1 MSAGS
6 GIRAGQAYVEMGLN
20 DKSLS
25 AGLRAA
31 QEKVKAFGAS
41 MQAIGKGLLGAGA
54 AMAAPLGLSVNT
66 FASFEKTM
74 ARVKGL
80 TQANEAEFAALSREA
95 KRLGEETEYSATE
108 AAQMM
113 AEFAQR
119 GFKVN
124 QILTASAPAL
134 AMATSGNLQ
143 LAEAAGIAS
152 DIMNGMQLNASKLGD
167 VTDIMA
173 VAFSTSATDLR
184 QLGEAFKYVGP
195 DALAAGISL
204 EEITSAIMILS
215 DAGIKADMAG
225 TTLRGGLQSLINP
238 SNEAKAA
245 LARLGVSIK
254 TEDGRFRKFADIVE
268 DMTTGLEKL
277 SEVEAA
283 QAIGEIFTNRQATGF
298 SVLTR
303 RNKETGESGADLLR
317 QKTDSLGPDKR
328 QGAAFRVQ
336 KDLLATLWG
345 AWKLIESAIEGVSIT
360 IGEALAPTVQEW
372 GAAMLHGIGLLH
384 QIVKDNKE
392 WIPTIAKTA
401 LVLGGIGAALFAV
414 GSAVTLATF
423 AFGGLATAAG
433 AVAGLIGAAFSP
445 VIIGV
450 VAAVGLVIAAVSEM
464 GVTWESMIPVLKA
477 FGGVALAAVG
487 VAVGAVM
494 VWVAIV
500 KQAVKAIALAF
511 NEIGKGLSETF
522 PAMMRSIGEGFGS
535 LVKRFAGFFDD
546 ITATFNQA
554 WGGIVDAV
562 KAGNLALA
570 GEIGMAGLKVVWQQG
585 IIFLTKLWRDFA
597 GYFVFLWYDSVTAVA
612 LIFNSVWSGLERA
625 WFESFSLISTAWGY
639 TVDFMAKT
647 FSKAIGKMA
656 VGWAGF
662 EAIMKGGGPAAVGAA
677 MGKATAE
684 IDKQVEDIIKKIDE
698 ERVASNKQ
706 IEKDRQAIE
715 DKRNK
720 TENEILDANQ
730 KQKDA
735 YKRGTE
741 DLVAQ
746 SAKELAA
753 AQKELADAVKKAAD
767 ELKMKGLATP
777 LAAGFAEAI
786 KAAKLSG
793 ADPKAAF
800 AQAER
805 VAGTGIGAGETAGT
819 FDAAMLRYLGNT
831 SGDSV
836 AKQQLREQQE
846 QNRLMERLIEIARAA
861 GKTFGS

>member
-1 MSAGS
+1 MSVS
-6 GIRAGQAYVEMGLN
+6 GAIRAGAAYVEMLLN
-20 DKSLS
+20 DKALV

-41 MQAIGKGLLGAGA
+41 MQAIGKGMMATGG
-54 AMAAPLGLSVNT
+54 AMAAPLGLSVST
-66 FASFEKTM
+66 FAGFEKTM

-80 TQANEAEFAALSREA
+80 TQANEVEFAALSKEA
-95 KRLGEETEYSATE
+95 KRLGEETEYSASE

-345 AWKLIESAIEGVSIT
+345 AWKLIESAVEGVAIT
-360 IGEALAPTVQEW
+360 IGETLAPTVQEW
-372 GAAMLHGIGLLH
+372 GAAMLHGIGMLH
-384 QIVKDNKE
+384 QVIKDNKE

-401 LVLGGIGAALFAV
+401 VVLGGIGAALVTAGTAWLALSAAAVPVLGVFKAVGALLSVKVLIPLAAVAAALTFGISAAGELGFTLEAIGPALKAVAGFAVAAGVGIALAIGGAIEVLKAAGAMWGRILKQNFGESLKWV
-414 GSAVTLATF
+414 GSAISDI
-423 AFGGLATAAG
+423 AG
-433 AVAGLIGAAFSP
+433 KFS
-445 VIIGV
+445 
-450 VAAVGLVIAAVSEM
+450 
-464 GVTWESMIPVLKA
+464 
-477 FGGVALAAVG
+477 
-487 VAVGAVM
+487 
-494 VWVAIV
+494 
-500 KQAVKAIALAF
+500 
-511 NEIGKGLSETF
+511 
-522 PAMMRSIGEGFGS
+522 R
-535 LVKRFAGFFDD
+535 FFDD
-546 ITATFNQA
+546 ISATFNVA
-554 WGGIVDAV
+554 WGGIVDAI
-562 KAGNLALA
+562 KAGDLKAAGDIAMAGFKLVWKQGELFLLETWRASLKLIVSWWYEAWENIALGMNGIWNGIESALFEGFAAIYRGWGWLMDSMRRQMA
-570 GEIGMAGLKVVWQQG
+570 GTSSAWSVMAAGFKAGVTFDLDFQKKIENASLDAQKDLKGQLDAIKAAREVEIGKELTTRQG
-585 IIFLTKLWRDFA
+585 IDQR
-597 GYFVFLWYDSVTAVA
+597 
-612 LIFNSVWSGLERA
+612 
-625 WFESFSLISTAWGY
+625 
-639 TVDFMAKT
+639 
-647 FSKAIGKMA
+647 
-656 VGWAGF
+656 
-662 EAIMKGGGPAAVGAA
+662 
-677 MGKATAE
+677 
-684 IDKQVEDIIKKIDE
+684 
-698 ERVASNKQ
+698 
-706 IEKDRQAIE
+706 
-715 DKRNK
+715 
-720 TENEILDANQ
+720 
-730 KQKDA
+730 QKDA
-735 YKRGTE
+735 DKK
-741 DLVAQ
+741 V
-746 SAKELAA
+746 K
-753 AQKELADAVKKAAD
+753 DATATSKAAFD
-767 ELKMKGLATP
+767 TETGKQLFGPRVEVNVAEAELTTLREQIAEALKMKELATP

-786 KAAKLSG
+786 KAAQQSG
-793 ADPKAAF
+793 VNPKAAF
-800 AQAER
+800 SQAER
-805 VAGTGIGAGETAGT
+805 VAGGGIGAGDTAGT
-819 FDAAMLRYLGNT
+819 FDAAMLRYMGNT
-831 SGDSV
+831 SGDST

-861 GKTFGS
+861 GRTFGS